1 MSAGE
6 FKDKGNAEFKVGNYD
21 AAIGHF
27 SSAIKLEPSHV
38 LYSNR
43 SACNCGLRK
52 YDDALKDAE
61 SCIGLKGDWGKGYG
75 RKGAALHG
83 MGRFDDAVAAYEA
96 GLKVEPGLA
105 MLVKGLDDAKAQ
117 AQRGGG
123 GGGGGGGMEDQLG
136 TLFSRPDL
144 LQKIAGNPQTAGFL
158 ADPTFIAKL
167 EELKR
172 DPQSINKHLQDQ
184 RILSVMGMLMGVNI
198 QAPGAGGAEEPPPKK
213 AEPKREPEVEL
224 TPEQKARAEKKKDA
238 DVHKDK
244 GNAAY
249 KAKSF
254 EEAVGHY
261 EKALEVLPDE
271 MTYYNNLAAVRLE
284 QKDYAGCIETCKK
297 GIEVGRAVRADYKLV
312 AKAFMRIGTAYKRQ
326 GMLPVRARPARPRGE
341 FVRATPRPSPHAR
354 RARRR
359 RRRSTR
365 SRTR

>member
-6 FKDKGNAEFKVGNYD
+6 LKDKGNAEFKVGNYD

-105 MLVKGLDDAKAQ
+105 MLVKGRDDAKAQ

-144 LQKIAGNPQTAGFL
+144 LWWRPMHPWCSWPFRTHALTC
-158 ADPTFIAKL
+158 D
-167 EELKR
+167 
-172 DPQSINKHLQDQ
+172 
-184 RILSVMGMLMGVNI
+184 
-198 QAPGAGGAEEPPPKK
+198 APGCDAAWVAP
-213 AEPKREPEVEL
+213 
-224 TPEQKARAEKKKDA
+224 RAYLERLFNQVSLHRDCA
-238 DVHKDK
+238 
-244 GNAAY
+244 
-249 KAKSF
+249 S
-254 EEAVGHY
+254 VGHRRTRDFTKRGICCGSSEY
-261 EKALEVLPDE
+261 LLCALPQIEHSR
-271 MTYYNNLAAVRLE
+271 AAVHSSSPRL
-284 QKDYAGCIETCKK
+284 ALLR
-297 GIEVGRAVRADYKLV
+297 VG
-312 AKAFMRIGTAYKRQ
+312 
-326 GMLPVRARPARPRGE
+326 
-341 FVRATPRPSPHAR
+341 
-354 RARRR
+354 
-359 RRRSTR
+359 
-365 SRTR
+365 